1 MGIASLILG
10 IISIATSWLGGIP
23 WIIIGAV
30 GIVLGAIGQKKGAKN
45 AKAGLTCSIIGTAL
59 SVVFYIACLACA
71 ASLGVL

>member
-1 MGIASLILG
+1 MGVASLILG

-30 GIVLGAIGQKKGAKN
+30 GIVLGAIGKKKGAKN
-45 AKAGLTCSIIGTAL
+45 AKGGLVCSIIGTSL

-71 ASLGVL
+71 ASLGIL